1 MEGRVREERARS
13 ATAARKREVDPRKRT
28 AFARNPKRQATAQ
41 TREWAPG
48 TAREVR
54 GSTRA
59 RGERVRDT
67 HRVDSPPMMTSV
79 LLNALPRAAKRAPA
93 SAWRVV
99 MNAKKQFSHAG
110 WLVYGPDDSS

>member
-1 MEGRVREERARS
+1 MEGRLHEERAQS
-13 ATAARKREVDPRKRT
+13 TTEARKRVVDPPKPT
-28 AFARNPKRQATAQ
+28 AFARNPKRHATAQ

-54 GSTRA
+54 GSASA
-59 RGERVRDT
+59 RGERVHDT
-67 HRVDSPPMMTSV
+67 HRGDSPPMMTSV

-110 WLVYGPDDSS
+110 WLVFGPNDSS